1 MSANGIILLV
11 EDNPRILDINR
22 RILENEG
29 IMVLTARNIDEA
41 RKHIS
46 STRPD
51 ITVLDIMLPDG
62 SGIDFLSELQAA
74 YDTPSNPVCALFLT
88 AKTEHADILTGL
100 SAGGYDY
107 MTKPYDIN
115 EFRMRVLGFLRLVKS
130 ARSHNINIETSSK
143 TSPVLTALTE
153 KEIAVAFLAAQGLF
167 NKEIAARVFLSVSR
181 VKTCLSSI
189 YRKLGISKKNNKRD
203 ILAQILK

>member
-11 EDNPRILDINR
+11 EDNPKILDINR

-29 IMVLTARNIDEA
+29 IIVLTARNIAEA

-62 SGIDFLSELQAA
+62 NGIDFLSELQAA
-74 YDTPSNPVCALFLT
+74 YDTPANPVCALFLT
-88 AKTEHADILTGL
+88 AKTEHTDILKGL

-107 MTKPYDIN
+107 ITKPYDIN
-115 EFRMRVLGFLRLVKS
+115 EFRMRVLGFLRLIKS
-130 ARSHNINIETSSK
+130 SNVAHNKIETASK
-143 TSPVLTALTE
+143 TSPVFITLTE
-153 KEIAVAFLAAQGLF
+153 KEIAVATLAAQGLC

-189 YRKLGISKKNNKRD
+189 YRKLGISEKNNKRD
-203 ILAQILK
+203 ILAQIIK